1 MCEYLGDCFD
11 GLKGLKFNPP
21 AAGQEFAKTADQMF
35 SKDNEIIDFQ
45 GTFVCEGAVEKWL
58 KDLEYK
64 MRLTL
69 QEILEGAKEKSELWG
84 QPEEEYKRHVWLS
97 FFCA

>member
-1 MCEYLGDCFD
+1 VCEYLGDCFD

-21 AAGQEFAKTADQMF
+21 DNPNDFAKTSDSMY
-35 SKDNEIIDFQ
+35 SKDGEIVEFK

-69 QEILEGAKEKSELWG
+69 
-84 QPEEEYKRHVWLS
+84 
-97 FFCA
+97 